1 MNKIQ
6 LKELDTHAAFKID
19 FLYVGKTRVGSSRSL
34 IIIIFWQCKFIWA
47 KTPTLSANILIFR
60 VDEKNLLLELSLM
73 EPQRTL
79 ICKSYTLN

>member
-34 IIIIFWQCKFIWA
+34 IIIIFLAMQIHLGKDTDTFS
-47 KTPTLSANILIFR
+47 K
-60 VDEKNLLLELSLM
+60 
-73 EPQRTL
+73 
-79 ICKSYTLN
+79 YLNF